1 MNTPQ
6 FRLNLADVDLRDA
19 DPSES
24 LLRWLRRQRLTGTK
38 EGCGDGD
45 CGACTVALVE
55 RDATG
60 RAHYRAVNSCLL
72 PIGALA
78 GREVVT
84 VEALADGATL
94 HPVQQAMVNTAGSQC
109 GYCTPGFVM
118 SLFVGYYAGEFS
130 DHVID
135 GNLCRCTGYQP
146 IRKAAAALAA
156 QPRLPDRFTQAL
168 EAASTAASVSPALVS
183 PALVGPALVGPALVG
198 PDLVRTLPPSVG
210 VPQERPDKVRTHQ
223 STAFHNPATVAEA
236 LALKA
241 GCADA
246 AWIAGATDTGVA
258 LSRGQRVAP
267 VLIALDR
274 IAELQ
279 QLQVTDEYVRVGAGV
294 PLSRLEQELAGIF
307 PALDQMLPWF
317 AARQVKNRATLG
329 GNLGS
334 ASPIGDLLPWL
345 LAHDATVEV
354 RGPAGA
360 RELPIADYFLDYRK
374 TTLTR
379 DELIVALR
387 VPRLHSIQ
395 AAYKVAKRQTDD
407 ISIVA
412 AVYALTLDADKRVSH
427 LRLAY
432 GGVAA
437 IPKRATRTEAFLLGR
452 TLDGDTVAA
461 ACALLREEFTP
472 LDDHRGSADYR
483 RALCGSLFAKFVE
496 EWVR

>member
-1 MNTPQ
+1 MPCLTPSRYALIFAAMSASR
-6 FRLNLADVDLRDA
+6 FRLNFSDVDLSDA
-19 DPSES
+19 DPTES
-24 LLRWLRRQRLTGTK
+24 LLRWLRRTRLTGTK

-45 CGACTVALVE
+45 CSACTVALVE

-84 VEALADGATL
+84 VEALAEGATL
-94 HPVQQAMVNTAGSQC
+94 HPVQQAMVDTAGSQC

-118 SLFVGYYAGEFS
+118 SLFVGYYEGEFS
-130 DHVID
+130 DHVIE

-146 IRKAAAALAA
+146 IRRAAAALAA
-156 QPRLPDRFTQAL
+156 LPRPKDRFTRAL
-168 EAASTAASVSPALVS
+168 ETASTDASVSPAF
-183 PALVGPALVGPALVG
+183 VG
-198 PDLVRTLPPSVG
+198 PDLVRTLSPSVG
-210 VPQERPDKVRTHQ
+210 VPEERPDKVRTHH
-223 STAFHNPATVAEA
+223 SVEFHNPGTVAEA

-258 LSRGQRVAP
+258 LSRGQPVAP

-279 QLQVTDEYVRVGAGV
+279 QLETADEYVRIGAGV

-317 AARQVKNRATLG
+317 AARQVRNRATLG

-345 LAHDATVEV
+345 LAHDAVVEV

-374 TTLTR
+374 TTLAR

-452 TLDGDTVAA
+452 ALDGDTMSA